1 MLIGISAQSFLKL
14 IKDTLNSKDGRKSID
29 YVLLTDEH
37 SALPTSI
44 DNYRAMRF
52 LIPHALGS
60 LVGRVVNAE
69 VKPVGNTQ
77 KGMRKSLPENEPQKL
92 SSLCEA

>member
-1 MLIGISAQSFLKL
+1 M

-52 LIPHALGS
+52 LIPLSGS

-69 VKPVGNTQ
+69 VKPVGYTQ
-77 KGMRKSLPENEPQKL
+77 KGMRKSLPENKPQKL